1 MSIKKQYYLIMTPLV
16 IIGIYLTYKIPAT
29 MPYVIL
35 ILLFVLYY
43 FGWKDVRTKLEKAK
57 GEEEIRRV
65 LVPFILQTIFVVLGI
80 ISFFVNVFT

>member
-1 MSIKKQYYLIMTPLV
+1 
-16 IIGIYLTYKIPAT
+16 